1 MSNLIYLVQWQGKN
15 CLCVCHN
22 DHQLFGIGYHFKI
35 FRSRVATGKKVNFT
49 PWQPLQSKDSWCS
62 IFSGCWHTVSN
73 SSLYDSCFVGVIW
86 RPELKKNTVHN
97 TMTQKSSFILLL
109 TPQTLYRRVWS
120 SQMLGEC
127 MVCLPKQGSGKVL
140 NSHYQT
146 GWTCEFFQLV
156 DINFFLIQ
164 NLVVQHSIESLWIFF
179 ILMTYCLK
187 HLDIVRRK

>member
-1 MSNLIYLVQWQGKN
+1 M
-15 CLCVCHN
+15 
-22 DHQLFGIGYHFKI
+22 
-35 FRSRVATGKKVNFT
+35 
-49 PWQPLQSKDSWCS
+49 PWQPVQSKDSWCS

-127 MVCLPKQGSGKVL
+127 TVCLPKQGSGKVL